1 MIDTPSMKFFK
12 SLRTP
17 HRDPEPI
24 PHALTDGSTWPAWP
38 RSLDARL
45 PDRAIPYA
53 ARTAPPAELV
63 EILQKV
69 VHYSRLIRPEAKD
82 QVLAHLC
89 GGEAL
94 QINLSPLSDLELR
107 LLGLRKKRTPVF
119 RGLLDILT
127 DRALS
132 LREPAG
138 VPGALSVQAALHWA
152 RAQTVGTLLAEA
164 AHETVRLVG
173 CSGGDHCAWCAA
185 LAAAPRP
192 VATLLVDEM
201 IAQCTCHPYCA
212 GHLVTP
218 PAA

>member
-1 MIDTPSMKFFK
+1 MIDTPSMNFFK
-12 SLRTP
+12 SLRAS
-17 HRDPEPI
+17 RRGPESAP
-24 PHALTDGSTWPAWP
+24 PPLTEGSTWPAWP
-38 RSLDARL
+38 RSVDARL
-45 PDRAIPYA
+45 PDRAVPYA
-53 ARTAPPAELV
+53 TRTAPPAEMV

-89 GGEAL
+89 RGEAL

-107 LLGLRKKRTPVF
+107 LLGLRKKRTPLF

-152 RAQTVGTLLAEA
+152 RAQTVGTLLAQA
-164 AHETVRLVG
+164 AHETVQLVG
-173 CSGGDHCAWCAA
+173 CTGGDHCAWCAA
-185 LAAAPRP
+185 HAAAPRP
-192 VATLLVDEM
+192 VATFLVDEM

-212 GHLVTP
+212 GHLVTT